1 MSGLLVDIK
10 ANSLD
15 DGPGIRSVVFFK
27 GCPLSCLWCHNPEG
41 ISPRAELSF
50 DPDACVSAGACA
62 VECGEGALVLGREAF
77 VDRERCTACFDC
89 VDACPSGAL
98 SRIGEPIDVDAV
110 SERLLR
116 DKPFYEH
123 SNGGVTFSGGEATL
137 FVSFATE
144 LAQRLKKQGV
154 HVAVETCG
162 LFQLE
167 AIEPLLGAVDLLL
180 FDLKIFDNYAHQ
192 VACGTGNEGIKTN
205 LRSLVAR
212 ARDGFGP
219 DVWPRMPI
227 IPGLTSVEDNV
238 RGWGR
243 LLEEIGINVVTLLP
257 YHELGASKR
266 AWLPEAPEAP
276 QLGRLD
282 SDALE
287 RCAEILANYSI
298 RAVTA
303 GNEPWL
309 DSIGRRGKRGF
320 GSDKLALSANTN
332 RRPRSER
339 GIS

>member
-1 MSGLLVDIK
+1 MASTSPPATFAVQHFCLH
-10 ANSLD
+10 
-15 DGPGIRSVVFFK
+15 DGPGTRSIVFFK
-27 GCPLSCLWCHNPEG
+27 GCPLRCLWCQNPE
-41 ISPRAELSF
+41 SWSRKPEL
-50 DPDACVSAGACA
+50 AYKQHLCIGCRTCVKVCEPGAMSAPG
-62 VECGEGALVLGREAF
+62 VWDLT
-77 VDRERCTACFDC
+77 RCDGCNAC
-89 VDACPSGAL
+89 VDACPAGAIVRFG
-98 SRIGEPIDVDAV
+98 SFESVDALIAKLAPEFGLFAR
-110 SERLLR
+110 S
-116 DKPFYEH
+116 
-123 SNGGVTFSGGEATL
+123 SGGVTFSGGEATL

-243 LLEEIGINVVTLLP
+243 LLEELGINVVTLLP

-320 GSDKLALSANTN
+320 GSD
-332 RRPRSER
+332 
-339 GIS
+339 